1 MIACDEPSAPHILV
15 TGGSGFIGR
24 TLVKKLVARGTSV
37 IVYDIVPFPDPE
49 PINSRVKYLSGDI
62 RDTRTLEMI
71 FREFRI
77 EGVIHLAAVSR
88 VITAQNDPELCWDVN
103 VNGTRSLLDAI
114 TTSPQKPWII
124 MGSSREVYGEP
135 EILPVPESY
144 GFHPINIYGEAK
156 VAGERL
162 VREYAETHGLNS
174 VVLRFSNVYGAR
186 YDILDRVI
194 PRFILK
200 ALQDETLEIHGGG
213 QIFDFTHVDD
223 TTHGILLAVAYLQ
236 KQMNSGSFDDFHILT
251 GTPHSLQDVA
261 AMIEMALN
269 KPLNTVYTGP
279 RNYDVVRFFGDP
291 SKAYANLGFQ
301 ASIPLEVGI
310 QKTVELFQEEEI

>member
-1 MIACDEPSAPHILV
+1 
-15 TGGSGFIGR
+15 
-24 TLVKKLVARGTSV
+24 
-37 IVYDIVPFPDPE
+37 
-49 PINSRVKYLSGDI
+49 
-62 RDTRTLEMI
+62 
-71 FREFRI
+71 
-77 EGVIHLAAVSR
+77 
-88 VITAQNDPELCWDVN
+88 
-103 VNGTRSLLDAI
+103 
-114 TTSPQKPWII
+114 

-223 TTHGILLAVAYLQ
+223 TTHGILLTVAYLQ

-269 KPLNTVYTGP
+269 KPLNTVYTSL

>member
-1 MIACDEPSAPHILV
+1 MIACDESSPPHILV

-24 TLVKKLVARGTSV
+24 TLVKKLVARGSSV
-37 IVYDIVPFPDPE
+37 IVYDTTPFPDLE
-49 PINSRVKYLSGDI
+49 PANSCVKYFPGDI
-62 RDTRTLEMI
+62 RDTKTLRTI
-71 FREFRI
+71 FREFRV

-124 MGSSREVYGEP
+124 MGSSREIYGEP
-135 EILPVPESY
+135 ETLPVPESY

-156 VAGERL
+156 AEGEKL

-200 ALQDETLEIHGGG
+200 ALHDEALEIHGGE

-223 TTHGILLAVAYLQ
+223 TTHGILLTVAYLQ
-236 KQMNSGSFDDFHILT
+236 KQMNGGSFDDFHILT
-251 GTPHSLQDVA
+251 GTPRSLQEVA
-261 AMIEMALN
+261 AMIEKTLN
-269 KPLNTVYTGP
+269 KPLNTVYANP
-279 RNYDVVRFFGDP
+279 RNYDVVRFVGDP
-291 SKAYANLGFQ
+291 SKAYTHLGFR

-310 QKTVELFQEEEI
+310 QKTVELFQEREV